1 MKTCINCFKSIPDD
15 ALFCP
20 YCGYPQ
26 DKVDIK
32 RCAAGHL
39 IFVSWKDCPF
49 CAQERVMDRT
59 VLENDEMTVLE
70 ADSGEAT
77 VLESDETLLGEDL
90 AETKLDLSRV
100 GFFAWLVKL
109 VDGKPTEDYRI
120 TEERIF
126 LGRAPSSDI
135 VVDDDLVSK
144 QHAAIYFKN
153 GEFIID
159 DLNSKNGTF
168 LNGELV
174 ERAKLSDGDIIRLGE
189 TEFIFKILR

>member
-1 MKTCINCFKSIPDD
+1 MKTCINCFKSIPDE

-26 DKVDIK
+26 DRVEVK
-32 RCAAGHL
+32 RCGAGHT
-39 IFVSWKDCPF
+39 IFITWKDCPF
-49 CAQERVMDRT
+49 CAQQRVADRT
-59 VLENDEMTVLE
+59 VLEGEEMTVLE
-70 ADSGEAT
+70 SEDAT
-77 VLESDETLLGEDL
+77 VLETDETKLGEDVG
-90 AETKLDLSRV
+90 ETKLDLSRV

-109 VDGKPTEDYRI
+109 EDGRPAEDYRI

-135 VVDDDLVSK
+135 VVEDDLVSK

-168 LNGELV
+168 LNGELI
-174 ERAKLSDGDIIRLGE
+174 ERARLSDGDVIKMGD